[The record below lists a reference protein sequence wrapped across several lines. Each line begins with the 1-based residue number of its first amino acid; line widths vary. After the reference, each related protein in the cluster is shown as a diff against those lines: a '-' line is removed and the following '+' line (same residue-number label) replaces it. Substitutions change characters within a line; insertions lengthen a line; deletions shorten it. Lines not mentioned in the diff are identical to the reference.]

1 MRWIAFFT
9 DTPDMMEIRKE
20 RQDVH
25 LEYLKTNASEIL
37 IAGGCREA
45 PDAAYIGGLWILEVA
60 TKERAIALIE
70 NDPYFVPSYRA
81 YQLLIWGKAF
91 AEKFVVL

>member
-1 MRWIAFFT
+1 
-9 DTPDMMEIRKE
+9 MMEIRKE

-70 NDPYFVPSYRA
+70 NDPYFVPSYRT